1 MYHIYNEIEK
11 SWKKRVEKIFI
22 RRININSNQTAA
34 ILFILMGNNDE
45 FAK

>member
-11 SWKKRVEKIFI
+11 SWKKSI
-22 RRININSNQTAA
+22 RININSNQTAA

>member
-11 SWKKRVEKIFI
+11 SWKKSI
-22 RRININSNQTAA
+22 RRININSNKTAA